1 MADPDA
7 IRRVPALA
15 APLRGPSRGVTGE
28 GVFPWTVIGVL
39 LMAFTM
45 SFYLW
50 KWLIDGA
57 PVGATLIVIPLLL
70 IFTAPA
76 LARAARTEK
85 EFDLAGLMLVGL
97 GLRYAL
103 AYYRMTH
110 AFDAVVYHQWG
121 VKLAAEYRGL
131 NFGADPGQQIPG
143 TGGMR
148 VVSGFVHVVVNDD
161 YFASYLL
168 MGWLAFWGCYFIYRA
183 AVTTVPD
190 LKRYRYARLI
200 FLWPSLAYWLTSLGK
215 DSWMVFTV
223 GLASLGAARVFRRQ
237 AGGFVLLFGG
247 LFLGSFVRP
256 HLCLVALLAFI
267 VALTFGRLQNSQHRV
282 TPGSVAKVAALVLL
296 LAFATVLIA
305 RTQDLLNTGD
315 FSSGLDKVALQTSE
329 GASAFNPPDPLNPI
343 GYPQALI
350 TVLFRPLPIE
360 AHGME
365 QLVTAAEGVFLIVLS
380 IASFKGILSILRR
393 VRTQP
398 FVTYCAAYVL
408 IWAAVFGIISNFG
421 ILERQRSTMLPLYF
435 VLLCLPALERVRTTN
450 EWGVRARS

>member
-1 MADPDA
+1 MPEPGAT
-7 IRRVPALA
+7 RRVPALA
-15 APLRGPSRGVTGE
+15 PPLRGPSGTGHGE

-39 LMAFTM
+39 LMALTM

-57 PVGATLIVIPLLL
+57 AVGATLILIPLIV
-70 IFTAPA
+70 IFTAPV
-76 LARAARTEK
+76 LVRAARTEK
-85 EFDLAGLMLVGL
+85 QFDLAGIMLVGL
-97 GLRYAL
+97 GLRFAL

-110 AFDAVVYHQWG
+110 AFDAVVYHDWG
-121 VKLAAEYRGL
+121 VKLAAQYRAL
-131 NFGADPGQQIPG
+131 NFGADPQQQVPG

-148 VVSGFVHVVVNDD
+148 IVSGFVHVLVNDD
-161 YFASYLL
+161 YFASYLV

-223 GLASLGAARVFRRQ
+223 GLASFGAARVFRRE
-237 AGGFVLLFGG
+237 GGGYILLIGG

-267 VALTFGRLQNSQHRV
+267 IALTFGRLQNSQHRV
-282 TPGSVAKVAALVLL
+282 TPGSIAKVAALIVL
-296 LAFATVLIA
+296 LAFATVLVA
-305 RTQDLLNTGD
+305 RTRDLLSTGD
-315 FSSGLDKVALQTSE
+315 FSSGLSKAADQTSE
-329 GASAFNPPDPLNPI
+329 GASAFSPPDPLSPI
-343 GYPQALI
+343 GYPQAVL

-380 IASFKGILSILRR
+380 IASYKGFASILRR

-398 FVTYCAAYVL
+398 YVTYCAVYVL

-421 ILERQRSTMLPLYF
+421 ILERQRSTMLPFFF
-435 VLLCLPALERVRTTN
+435 VLLSLPALERIRSTN
-450 EWGVRARS
+450 EWGVRDRM